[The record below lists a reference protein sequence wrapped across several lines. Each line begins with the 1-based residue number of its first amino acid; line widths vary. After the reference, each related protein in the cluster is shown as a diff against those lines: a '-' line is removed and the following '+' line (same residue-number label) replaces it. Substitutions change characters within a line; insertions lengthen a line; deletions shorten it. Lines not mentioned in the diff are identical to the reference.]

1 MSHPVNDMIMDQ
13 IGDDVA
19 ELTTTQLAEE
29 LNLQVDALGLKA
41 FADTPPPSVGQEIL
55 YTGYSIYTYDELS
68 EMVATQR
75 LEEWPDGPQ

>member
-19 ELTTTQLAEE
+19 ELTTTQIAEE
-29 LNLQVDALGLKA
+29 LGLAIDALGLKGY
-41 FADTPPPSVGQEIL
+41 ADTPPPSVGQEIL
-55 YTGYSIYTYDELS
+55 YTGYSIYTHDELS
-68 EMVATQR
+68 EMVAQQR